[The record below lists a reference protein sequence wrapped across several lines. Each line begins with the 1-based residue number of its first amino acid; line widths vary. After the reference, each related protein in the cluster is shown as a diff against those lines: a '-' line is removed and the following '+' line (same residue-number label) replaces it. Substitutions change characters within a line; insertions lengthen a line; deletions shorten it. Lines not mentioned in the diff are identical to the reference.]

1 MTFARAVLDCA
12 FKKCCMRSGG
22 YDGGRRNY
30 FFPRLGTVNSARGHS
45 CPVRTVIIGKC
56 MYLRF
61 VVADIDGDS
70 ERALGV
76 FHAVRYLRAAGKLHA
91 YEEDQHDIVRWWFNE
106 NLERP
111 TRFTAS
117 RAPFYRKKSRALS
130 WFKDTATEHLARV
143 RDLAAILE
151 NHGVPV
157 RTVKAKRVGYVVY
170 EDEYQIVA
178 EPFADTEC

>member
-1 MTFARAVLDCA
+1 
-12 FKKCCMRSGG
+12 
-22 YDGGRRNY
+22 
-30 FFPRLGTVNSARGHS
+30 
-45 CPVRTVIIGKC
+45 

-61 VVADIDGDS
+61 VVADIDEDS

-76 FHAVRYLRAAGKLHA
+76 FHAVRYLRDAGKLYP
-91 YEEDQHDIVRWWFNE
+91 YEEDQHDMVRWWFNE
-106 NLERP
+106 NLEKP

-117 RAPFYRKKSRALS
+117 KPPFYRKKNKAIC
-130 WFKDTATEHLARV
+130 WFKHTASEHLARV
-143 RDLAAILE
+143 RELAAILD

-157 RTVKAKRVGYVVY
+157 RTLKARRVGYVVY

>member
-1 MTFARAVLDCA
+1 
-12 FKKCCMRSGG
+12 
-22 YDGGRRNY
+22 
-30 FFPRLGTVNSARGHS
+30 
-45 CPVRTVIIGKC
+45 

-61 VVADIDGDS
+61 VVADIDEDS

-76 FHAVRYLRAAGKLHA
+76 FHAVRYLRDAGKLYP
-91 YEEDQHDIVRWWFNE
+91 YEEDQHDMVRWWFNK
-106 NLERP
+106 NLGKP

-117 RAPFYRKKSRALS
+117 KPPFYRKKNKAIC
-130 WFKDTATEHLARV
+130 WFKHTASEHLARV
-143 RDLAAILE
+143 RELAAILD

-157 RTVKAKRVGYVVY
+157 RTLKAKRVGYVVY